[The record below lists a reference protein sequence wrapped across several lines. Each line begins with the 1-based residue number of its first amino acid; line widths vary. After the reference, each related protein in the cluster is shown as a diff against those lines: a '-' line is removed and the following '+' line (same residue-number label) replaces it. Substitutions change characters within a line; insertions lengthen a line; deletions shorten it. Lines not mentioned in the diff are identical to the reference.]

1 MRDRRPTIG
10 RHRVAQRLR
19 GSIRCWRW
27 RSRQRQTC
35 PSARIYCSSCQWRL
49 SVWTESKHLLVRLD
63 HCAQEKEIGVS
74 REKEQEKK
82 AATTRYQD
90 CIYQRGRQ
98 ANAPLAIVRRLELF
112 LSSSRTFG
120 EPHKC
125 SHASSATAAPS
136 SRSAAAHPHGQRPT
150 SHLGSGHLRPPP
162 VSNSQL
168 SPPIRP
174 FARTTTPRPSPR
186 PAPRHASPRLPECP
200 HRVAA
205 EGTLQRVRQT
215 QGPPPVA

>member
-35 PSARIYCSSCQWRL
+35 PSARIYCFSCQWRL

-63 HCAQEKEIGVS
+63 HCAREKEIGVS

-82 AATTRYQD
+82 VATTRYQA
-90 CIYQRGRQ
+90 CMYQRGRQ

-136 SRSAAAHPHGQRPT
+136 SRSPPARPAANITPGQWAPPTSACVQFTALPAHSPGRPPPARPHGQLHAMLLLDYQNVLIEALLKERFSGCARPKDPT
-150 SHLGSGHLRPPP
+150 SG
-162 VSNSQL
+162 V
-168 SPPIRP
+168 
-174 FARTTTPRPSPR
+174 
-186 PAPRHASPRLPECP
+186 AS
-200 HRVAA
+200 
-205 EGTLQRVRQT
+205 
-215 QGPPPVA
+215 